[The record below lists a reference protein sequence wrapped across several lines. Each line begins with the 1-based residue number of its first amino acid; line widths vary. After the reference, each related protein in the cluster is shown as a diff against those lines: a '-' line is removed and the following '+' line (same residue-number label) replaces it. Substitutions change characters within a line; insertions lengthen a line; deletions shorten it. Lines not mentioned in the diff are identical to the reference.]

1 MVDGGEVGNATN
13 TNYEAT
19 INISV
24 KKGFYFGCLIP
35 AADTSMNCTASY
47 SDYMQ
52 CLMGTNQGA
61 SLNAFRDLF
70 YYTTTYGTL
79 SSDLSSASFTAEAAS
94 EAIQSAGLDEATQ
107 QNAALGIYPPE
118 RCEAIKSYI
127 ASCRN
132 EYLRCKALILAAQ
145 TNDEA
150 DAVQFVAPPVPE
162 GI

>member
-1 MVDGGEVGNATN
+1 MKTYTHKNGQLISITDNRTLD
-13 TNYEAT
+13 EAKSE
-19 INISV
+19 NIDQFRAFVSEL
-24 KKGFYFGCLIP
+24 LIR
-35 AADTSMNCTASY
+35 AK
-47 SDYMQ
+47 
-52 CLMGTNQGA
+52 
-61 SLNAFRDLF
+61 
-70 YYTTTYGTL
+70 
-79 SSDLSSASFTAEAAS
+79 
-94 EAIQSAGLDEATQ
+94 LDEATQ
-107 QNAALGIYPPE
+107 QNAALGIYPPD